1 MKNQLYTVS
10 ILYEDLPVTINSEE
24 IEEYFTINLN
34 TRIKGDSNKKIVEF
48 LDTVHRL
55 IYDNLIFVVGDRD
68 IQIALIDTFRNK
80 LEKEVKK
87 ALLLQADY
95 ILENE
100 NIELWNGVVR
110 AVGGV
115 DIKPVNDIMAR
126 IVSPSAINLLSNT
139 RPNILYAGE

>member
-1 MKNQLYTVS
+1 
-10 ILYEDLPVTINSEE
+10 
-24 IEEYFTINLN
+24 TINLN